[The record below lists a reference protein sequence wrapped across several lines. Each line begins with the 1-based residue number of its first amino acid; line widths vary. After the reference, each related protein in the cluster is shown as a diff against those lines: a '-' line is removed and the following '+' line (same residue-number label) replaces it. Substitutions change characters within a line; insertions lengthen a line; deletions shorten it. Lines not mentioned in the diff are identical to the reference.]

1 MMVGAILRATGR
13 ALVAAALL
21 GSILMIGIQ
30 YARMAHRNLVLAHAL
45 AATQSDIA
53 RLDRERLRREAT
65 IKRLEDPHGAI
76 PEIHDRLHL
85 TLPNEAIIYL
95 KKPAPSH
102 R

>member
-1 MMVGAILRATGR
+1 MTFRAILRAIGR

-21 GSILMIGIQ
+21 GSISMIAIQ

-53 RLDRERLRREAT
+53 RLQNERSRREAT
-65 IKRLEDPHGAI
+65 VKRLEDPRGAI

-95 KKPAPSH
+95 KKPAESH

>member
-1 MMVGAILRATGR
+1 MTFRAILRATGR

-21 GSILMIGIQ
+21 GSISMIGIQ

-45 AATQSDIA
+45 AATQSDIT
-53 RLDRERLRREAT
+53 RLEHERRRREAT

-95 KKPAPSH
+95 KHPAPSQ

>member
-1 MMVGAILRATGR
+1 MTFRAILRAIGR

-21 GSILMIGIQ
+21 GSISMIGIQ

-45 AATQSDIA
+45 AATQSDIG
-53 RLDRERLRREAT
+53 RLQASRTQRLST
-65 IKRLEDPHGAI
+65 IKRLENPRGAI

-95 KKPAPSH
+95 KQPPAAH

>member
-1 MMVGAILRATGR
+1 MTFRTILGAIGR

-21 GSILMIGIQ
+21 GSISMMGVQ
-30 YARMAHRNLVLAHAL
+30 YAKMAHRNLVLAHAL

-53 RLDRERLRREAT
+53 RLQTSRQQRSAT
-65 IKRLEDPHGAI
+65 IKRLEDPRGAI

-85 TLPNEAIIYL
+85 TMPNEAIIYL
-95 KKPAPSH
+95 K

>member
-1 MMVGAILRATGR
+1 MTFRAVLRATGR

-21 GSILMIGIQ
+21 GSISMIAIQ

-45 AATQSDIA
+45 AATQSDVA
-53 RLDRERLRREAT
+53 RLQHERFRRQAT
-65 IKRLEDPHGAI
+65 VKRLEDPRGAI

-95 KKPAPSH
+95 KRPADAH